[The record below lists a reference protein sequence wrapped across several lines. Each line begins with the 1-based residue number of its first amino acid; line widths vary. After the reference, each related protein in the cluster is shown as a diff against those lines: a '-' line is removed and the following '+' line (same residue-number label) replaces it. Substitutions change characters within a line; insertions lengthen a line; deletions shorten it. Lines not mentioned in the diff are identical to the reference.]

1 LVYGVHAPEGRCIIG
16 GIFILVK
23 TKPQKKEKEQ
33 AFSSIS
39 AKSFIMVVAILLAI
53 LFLCGSL
60 SYFVPQGEFAR
71 DAENNIIPGTYTRQ
85 GIEGISFDKVLTAPF
100 RVFGTEDG
108 VTIIMISVFLLV
120 MSGVFNILD
129 KTGGIKTFI
138 ESILGRVR
146 DKGGP
151 VVCITVLVF
160 MLFGSLF
167 GMFEEL
173 VTLLPLVIMLMLSMK
188 MDTMVGLGACLMAA
202 CFGFSTAITNP
213 FSVGTA
219 AQYAEIPASSGAWLR
234 IVFFVIVYV
243 CLCIFL
249 MLYLKKIE
257 RNPQCSPTYAA
268 DQKKLAELV
277 KEEEG
282 PAPEKQ
288 KKVFRVYTGFFAVQ
302 GVLLVAIAC
311 IRAISGFAIPIL
323 AASFL
328 ISGIISGVIICRKFG
343 RVLSCFAKGAVTMVP
358 AVFMIA
364 IASSVKLVMEES
376 GIIDTVMNYVLELLE
391 GKSKFVAVLLIYALI
406 LFLQMFIG
414 SASAK
419 IFLVMPIVLPITEA
433 LGISPNL
440 VILTYCMADG
450 FTDVILPTN
459 PVLLIGLS
467 MADVSYWKWLK
478 WTWKIQLLLFVIS
491 VLVLGFGLAIGY

>member
-1 LVYGVHAPEGRCIIG
+1 
-16 GIFILVK
+16 
-23 TKPQKKEKEQ
+23 
-33 AFSSIS
+33 
-39 AKSFIMVVAILLAI
+39 MVVAILLAI
-53 LFLCGSL
+53 LFLCGSM
-60 SYFVPQGEFAR
+60 SYFVPQGQFAR
-71 DAENNIIPGTYTRQ
+71 DAENNIIPGTYVEQ
-85 GIEGISFDKVLTAPF
+85 GIKGISFDKVLTAPF

-108 VTIIMISVFLLV
+108 ITIIMISVFLLV

-129 KTGGIKTFI
+129 KTGGIKTVI
-138 ESILGRVR
+138 ASILGRVR

-173 VTLLPLVIMLMLSMK
+173 VTLLPLVIVFMLSMK
-188 MDTMVGLGACLMAA
+188 MDTMVGLGSCLLAA

-219 AQYAEIPASSGAWLR
+219 AQYAGVPASSGAWLR
-234 IVFFVIVYV
+234 IVFFVIVYLA
-243 CLCIFL
+243 LCAFL
-249 MLYLKKIE
+249 MRYLKKIE
-257 RNPQCSPTYAA
+257 RKPQCSPTYEA
-268 DQKKLAELV
+268 DLKRREELV
-277 KEEEG
+277 GQDG
-282 PAPEKQ
+282 PAPANE
-288 KKVFRVYTGFFAVQ
+288 KKVLRVYAGFFAIQ

-328 ISGIISGVIICRKFG
+328 ISGIVSGLIICKKFG
-343 RVLSCFAKGAVTMVP
+343 RVMSCFAKGAVTMVP

-376 GIIDTVMNYVLELLE
+376 GIIDTVMHFVLNLLE
-391 GKSKFVAVLLIYALI
+391 GKSKFVTILLIYALI
-406 LFLQMFIG
+406 LFLQLFIG

-419 IFLVMPIVLPITEA
+419 IFLVMPIVLPITNA

-467 MADVSYWKWLK
+467 MANVSYWKWLK
-478 WTWKIQLLLFVIS
+478 WTWKLQLILFLIS
-491 VLVLGFGLAIGY
+491 VLVLAFGIFVGY